1 MIKKESVARTLP
13 RPTYIPRGLLALD
26 SPSPVIRTP
35 PHPGRL
41 LQHVDAPR
49 SGESR
54 AGGAGRGGGR
64 LAALGFRADAAKPN
78 GRWGGVEWTSGAS
91 GGASSKKTE
100 KTMTG
105 WAVRACDLRQSPL
118 P

>member
-54 AGGAGRGGGR
+54 AGGAGRGKARCPGGPGGR
-64 LAALGFRADAAKPN
+64 SKAERPMG
-78 GRWGGVEWTSGAS
+78 WCGVDQWCQWWCEL
-91 GGASSKKTE
+91 E
-100 KTMTG
+100 E
-105 WAVRACDLRQSPL
+105 D
-118 P
+118 